1 MAGVSP
7 QIFPQSFPRPFSQAV
22 LSLQS
27 QKISHEVHLS
37 PRLHLARVL
46 RLGRLRHFRRRYTD
60 LGRVDRQPVQT
71 GRRIHP
77 RFLMHLTRFRQT
89 VGELF
94 HED

>member
-7 QIFPQSFPRPFSQAV
+7 EIFPQSFPRPFSQAV
-22 LSLQS
+22 LSLPA

-37 PRLHLARVL
+37 PRLHLARVF
-46 RLGRLRHFRRRYTD
+46 RLGGLRHFGRRYTN
-60 LGRVDRQPVQT
+60 LGRVDRKPVQT
-71 GRRIHP
+71 GRRVHP
-77 RFLMHLTRFRQT
+77 RFLLHLSRFRQT